1 MLLSHIKSSSSSTEW
16 WCMTYFSTNS
26 IVERNIDR
34 CNHFNN
40 ACFVFLHLS
49 SHSLSLTTFF
59 LFLLL
64 MWIFDFF
71 DCWQDIIQ
79 YPSIKTLYFPFYR
92 YDWPYLHFLIFLS
105 IGGQTVGRVVEGQPA
120 FIIWK
125 SLYFSKL
132 LSSRN
137 QAQVIFDWISTT
149 LFGRDISTV
158 HNIQATTVPKKV
170 QIPDTIKTE
179 ILHNIQ
185 ATTVQ
190 TTDIAKMEIE
200 WFSH

>member
-1 MLLSHIKSSSSSTEW
+1 MSST
-16 WCMTYFSTNS
+16 TL
-26 IVERNIDR
+26 
-34 CNHFNN
+34 
-40 ACFVFLHLS
+40 CFP
-49 SHSLSLTTFF
+49 
-59 LFLLL
+59 LLL
-64 MWIFDFF
+64 WIFDFF
-71 DCWQDIIQ
+71 DIWQGLIQ
-79 YPSIKTLYFPFYR
+79 YPSIKTLWYPFYP
-92 YDWPYLHFLIFLS
+92 YAWPNLHFLVFLP

-170 QIPDTIKTE
+170 QIPDIIKTK

-185 ATTVQ
+185 STTVQ
-190 TTDIAKMEIE
+190 TTDIAKTEIE